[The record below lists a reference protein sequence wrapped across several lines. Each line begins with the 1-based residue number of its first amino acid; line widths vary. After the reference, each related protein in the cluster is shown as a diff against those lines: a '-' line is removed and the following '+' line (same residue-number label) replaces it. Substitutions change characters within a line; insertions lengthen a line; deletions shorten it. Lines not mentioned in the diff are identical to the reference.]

1 MYYKTRRSFNE
12 SSSKASNDTHYVGG
26 KRVKVLP
33 MGDKSTKIRNKVA
46 KLKVV
51 K

>member
-1 MYYKTRRSFNE
+1 MRRSLND
-12 SSSKASNDTHYVGG
+12 SSSKVSNDIRYIGG
-26 KRVKVLP
+26 KSVKVLP
-33 MGDKSTKIRNKVA
+33 MGDKSTKIQNKVA